1 MAQLY
6 VYGKVYNR
14 FDESVVKMRIDEAL
28 IEQTLLDAQKTISE
42 DEVDAFTESEE
53 IKKLDWTLICMLTGI
68 LGYGGMFNELS
79 DVVDSWKNEGAFT
92 VELEEFSFGVAK
104 TAKEAKLKWL
114 SIEGGQSEDW

>member
-1 MAQLY
+1 
-6 VYGKVYNR
+6 
-14 FDESVVKMRIDEAL
+14 
-28 IEQTLLDAQKTISE
+28 
-42 DEVDAFTESEE
+42 
-53 IKKLDWTLICMLTGI
+53 MLTGI

-104 TAKEAKLKWL
+104 TEKEAKLKWL

>member
-1 MAQLY
+1 MSQLY
-6 VYGKVYNR
+6 VYGKVYDR
-14 FDESVVKMRIDEAL
+14 FSESIIKARIDQSL
-28 IEQTLLDAQKTISE
+28 IEQTLLNAMKTMSE

-53 IKKLDWTLICMLTGI
+53 VQKLDWSLISMLVGI

-79 DVVDSWKNEGAFT
+79 EVVDSWNNEGAFT

-114 SIEGGQSEDW
+114 SIESGESEDW